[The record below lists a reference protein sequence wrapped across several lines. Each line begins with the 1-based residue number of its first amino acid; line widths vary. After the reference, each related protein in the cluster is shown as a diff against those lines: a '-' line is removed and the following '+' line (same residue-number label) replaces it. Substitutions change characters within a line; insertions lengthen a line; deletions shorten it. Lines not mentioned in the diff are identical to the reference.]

1 MIVIFGRF
9 LNEPSLLEIINLLY
23 IGLRMNKV
31 IGHILPIIHS
41 RILLT
46 LNKKLTLRIP
56 ITLALF
62 HFTKCTKPWYLT
74 LPLPLILIKLLP
86 QLINHLHRRS
96 PKQLPILL
104 LSHHTQLR
112 HSLDYRVNITL
123 DLIIPLLV
131 DLVLES

>member
-23 IGLRMNKV
+23 IWFSMNKV
-31 IGHILPIIHS
+31 ISHILPLIHS

-62 HFTKCTKPWYLT
+62 HFTKRTNPRYLT
-74 LPLPLILIKLLP
+74 LTLILIKLLP
-86 QLINHLHRRS
+86 QLLDHLHRRR